1 MNLMQYRQQE
11 NQGRRGHASSDDL
24 SQRDFE
30 ERLLATMASAI
41 TPPPSSGAPSAEE
54 FMQYQQE
61 LGQAGVHV
69 DSGLLYS
76 FEDAT
81 QVQVNDAGERLVTNG
96 PFAESREYL
105 GGYQII
111 DVPDLDAALDW
122 AARCPGAKYGRVEVR
137 PLAEF

>member
-1 MNLMQYRQQE
+1 VTT
-11 NQGRRGHASSDDL
+11 GG
-24 SQRDFE
+24 
-30 ERLLATMASAI
+30 
-41 TPPPSSGAPSAEE
+41 TPPPLCTIRPGHRHPDHRKTPARPGPHPPPSGRDPV
-54 FMQYQQE
+54 FITPRQQRE
-61 LGQAGVHV
+61 ALH
-69 DSGLLYS
+69 DFS

-105 GGYQII
+105 GGYQVI